1 MSLATAGEY
10 IKELRKRRKLSQ
22 SKLGEAVDI
31 SRSTIERLDEGAPN
45 VGIATVLRT
54 IEVLN
59 ASPWHYYDL
68 AMHTSVT
75 YEEICRRQ
83 AILSG
88 IQAYMHVLCEQKQI
102 GIDVLSDVMQMP
114 RAILTRWF
122 SDPAAQIS
130 EMALLLALVY
140 LDVPLTDIANIVH
153 ATTNHEAL
161 GRRLAENRAHVVQ
174 AQQMEQT
181 PRTVSRNVPALEAI
195 SRRLTLILHNGQELS
210 PILRYELRRIVD
222 DLDHYHIRMSVNLES
237 IMSSL

>member
-22 SKLGEAVDI
+22 AKLGEAVDN
-31 SRSTIERLDEGAPN
+31 SRSTIERLEQGAPN

-88 IQAYMHVLCEQKQI
+88 IQAYVHVLCEQKQI

-114 RAILTRWF
+114 RVILTRWF

-130 EMALLLALVY
+130 KMALLLALVY
-140 LDVPLTDIANIVH
+140 LDVPLTDIATIVH

-161 GRRLAENRAHVVQ
+161 GRRLAENRAHAAQ
-174 AQQMEQT
+174 AHGVYYDPAASGAHKPPHT
-181 PRTVSRNVPALEAI
+181 AFHGDGGAPRASRP
-195 SRRLTLILHNGQELS
+195 T
-210 PILRYELRRIVD
+210 
-222 DLDHYHIRMSVNLES
+222 
-237 IMSSL
+237 